1 MKRYGILKEFIKRL
15 NDDDIAIFCGE
26 DMCKEAFQHDR
37 EGNFYIT
44 SGQSIAPSLA
54 TGMANGTNK
63 RIYIFSGEGNFLRE
77 AGALIQMF
85 VTHQKNLIYVILDNG
100 CYQSSG
106 GQHNIFNEMGN
117 PKGLFYNIG
126 FILHDFTYFF
136 EGKQFLKK
144 MKQFMDNMI
153 GPLVIIIKT
162 SKGLKRN
169 LDDIP
174 YSETYLKKRI
184 RNFINGSKE

>member
-1 MKRYGILKEFIKRL
+1 MKRYGVLKEFVKRL
-15 NDDDIAIFCGE
+15 NDDDIAIFSGE
-26 DMCKEAFQHDR
+26 DMCKEAFQYDR

-54 TGMANGTNK
+54 TGIASGTNK
-63 RIYIFSGEGNFLRE
+63 RIFIFSGEGNFLRE

-85 VTHQKNLIYVILDNG
+85 VSQQKNLIYVMLDNG

-106 GQHNIFNEMGN
+106 GYNNIFNEMDN

-126 FILHDFTYFF
+126 FILHDFTYYF
-136 EGKQFLKK
+136 EGKKFLKN
-144 MKQFMDNMI
+144 MKQFMDDMI
-153 GPLVIIIKT
+153 GPLVIMIKT

-184 RNFINGSKE
+184 KNFINGSKE

>member
-1 MKRYGILKEFIKRL
+1 MKRYGVLKEFIKRL
-15 NDDDIAIFCGE
+15 DDDDIAIFTGK
-26 DMCKEAFQHDR
+26 DMCKEAFQYDR

-54 TGMANGTNK
+54 TGMSNGTDK
-63 RIYIFSGEGNFLRE
+63 RIFIFSGEGNFLRE
-77 AGALIQMF
+77 TGALIQMF
-85 VTHQKNLIYVILDNG
+85 VSQKKNLIYVILDNE

-106 GQHNIFNEMGN
+106 GYPNIFNEISN

-126 FILHDFTYFF
+126 FILHDFTYYF

-144 MKQFMDNMI
+144 MKQFMDDMI
-153 GPLVIIIKT
+153 GPLVIMVKT
-162 SKGLKRN
+162 DKGLKRN

-174 YSETYLKKRI
+174 YSETNLKKRI
-184 RNFINGSKE
+184 RNFINNSKE